1 MIVQSGVIPDAVKL
15 CSGLKRP
22 SGAHT
27 KALSQLFPSCQSSSK
42 RSKFNPFSD
51 EVRKPGRPIKKR
63 SKLLVAV
70 LLKPPLLGMIPRG
83 PVREEIK
90 MSGGIKEITVEPSMS
105 AHDVMSCLKSTFG
118 VESVIFLKANKGNYL
133 SINSEQVLGGGDII
147 SLVATGCLYLLDNS
161 HSVVSAGV
169 AVPTIVILSQVQI
182 VPQLVV
188 FSQVLFQVNQLV
200 TATLSM
206 QVYQLEIFQILSQL
220 VVLSQVLFQV
230 DQLLI
235 LSQMDQLEVFQILSQ
250 LVVLSQV
257 LFQVNQLVTAIL
269 SQCRCTN

>member
-1 MIVQSGVIPDAVKL
+1 MIVQSVVIPDAVKL
-15 CSGLKRP
+15 CSGLKMP

-42 RSKFNPFSD
+42 WGKFNPFSD
-51 EVRKPGRPIKKR
+51 EVRKPGCPIKKR

-105 AHDVMSCLKSTFG
+105 VHDVISYLKSTFG
-118 VESVIFLKANKGNYL
+118 VESVIFSKANKGNYL
-133 SINSEQVLGGGDII
+133 SINSEQVLGGGNII

-161 HSVVSAGV
+161 HSVASAGV
-169 AVPTIVILSQVQI
+169 AVPTSNLSQVQI
-182 VPQLVV
+182 LPQLVV

-206 QVYQLEIFQILSQL
+206 QVS
-220 VVLSQVLFQV
+220 
-230 DQLLI
+230 
-235 LSQMDQLEVFQILSQ
+235 
-250 LVVLSQV
+250 
-257 LFQVNQLVTAIL
+257 N
-269 SQCRCTN
+269 